1 MGPIARLLLF
11 LLRLCPSVT
20 VNLQTGRETT
30 SATTATASN
39 PASAYGPES
48 CPDFIEDDEEP
59 LDWPSQE
66 ALENHMTLAYL
77 EHCYNLQP
85 STNDD

>member
-11 LLRLCPSVT
+11 LLRLCPSVQ
-20 VNLQTGRETT
+20 VNMPTD
-30 SATTATASN
+30 SAQ
-39 PASAYGPES
+39 GPES
-48 CPDFIEDDEEP
+48 CPDFIEDDEGP

-77 EHCYNLQP
+77 EHCWNLQP

>member
-11 LLRLCPSVT
+11 LLHLCPSVQ
-20 VNLQTGRETT
+20 VNMPTG
-30 SATTATASN
+30 SAQ
-39 PASAYGPES
+39 GPES
-48 CPDFIEDDEEP
+48 CPDFIEDNPDMVDDEEP

-77 EHCYNLQP
+77 EHCYHLQP

>member
-11 LLRLCPSVT
+11 LLRLCPSVQ
-20 VNLQTGRETT
+20 VNMPTG
-30 SATTATASN
+30 SAQ
-39 PASAYGPES
+39 GPKS
-48 CPDFIEDDEEP
+48 CPDFIEDDEVP

>member
-11 LLRLCPSVT
+11 LLRLCPSVQ
-20 VNLQTGRETT
+20 VNMPTG
-30 SATTATASN
+30 SAQ
-39 PASAYGPES
+39 GPEF
-48 CPDFIEDDEEP
+48 CPDFIDDDEGP
-59 LDWPSQE
+59 PDWPSQE

-77 EHCYNLQP
+77 EHCYHLQP